1 MIPRMKLSQVSAWG
15 TTILL
20 VAGGAVA
27 TGQEKMPW
35 TLEPHLV
42 ANDLRGA
49 YAVDAADI
57 NKDGRIDLIA
67 VAGGTQQLIWFEN
80 PMDAKAGSVTT
91 AAWPR
96 HVIAS
101 GITGL
106 INAAAA
112 DTDQDGIP
120 EIAIATGFAT
130 VPAKSA
136 GIVTV
141 YTHGPDVNEP
151 WQAKEIDRTPASHR
165 LRFIDAE
172 GNGRK
177 WLINAP
183 LAGVEAAMPEYK
195 GQNTVYAYHPSDW
208 KRQTVT
214 DAEDGVMHGILTT
227 DWDGKGREALLTAS
241 FLGVHIHRFN
251 NGKWTRTRLV
261 EGNPAPW
268 PRSGAGEVAAVRTR
282 GGKILATLEPFHGN
296 VSPYEDN
303 EVVVY
308 SGSGDKWGG
317 RTVIDKGLNYGHA
330 LVSIDLDGDGADELV
345 GAFRGKPNG
354 VTVYRRNADSTW
366 SKSVL
371 EDNAMPGSG
380 CAVADFNNDKRIDL
394 ACTGGTTLKWYE
406 NKPAR

>member
-1 MIPRMKLSQVSAWG
+1 MKLSQVSAWG
-15 TTILL
+15 TAILL
-20 VAGGAVA
+20 VAGGGVA
-27 TGQEKMPW
+27 TGQEKMSW
-35 TLEPHLV
+35 TLEPHVV

-49 YAVDAADI
+49 YAVDAADL
-57 NKDGRIDLIA
+57 NKDGKVDLIA
-67 VAGGTQQLIWFEN
+67 VAGATQQLIWFEN
-80 PMDAKAGSVTT
+80 PSWT
-91 AAWPR
+91 R

-112 DTDQDGIP
+112 DTDRDGIP

-130 VPAKSA
+130 VPAKST

-165 LRFIDAE
+165 LRFLDVE

-183 LAGVEAAMPEYK
+183 LAGLAAAVPDYK
-195 GQNTVYAYHPSDW
+195 APNTVYAYNPAAEW
-208 KRQTVT
+208 KRQVVT
-214 DAEDGVMHGILTT
+214 DAEDGVMHGILGT

-241 FLGVHIHRFN
+241 FLGVHIHRYN

-261 EGNPAPW
+261 EGYSAPW
-268 PRSGAGEVAAVRTR
+268 PGSGAGEVAAVRTK
-282 GGKILATLEPFHGN
+282 GGRILATMEPFHGN
-296 VSPYEDN
+296 TAPRPDL
-303 EVVVY
+303 EVVTY
-308 SGSGDKWGG
+308 SGSGDKWSG

-330 LVSIDLDGDGADELV
+330 LVAVDLDGDGADELV
-345 GAFRGKPNG
+345 AGSMGKPNG
-354 VTVYRRNADSTW
+354 VNVYSRKADGSW
-366 SKSVL
+366 SKFVL

-380 CAVADFNNDKRIDL
+380 CVTADFNNDKRLDL
-394 ACTGGTTLKWYE
+394 ACTGGTMLKWYE
-406 NKPAR
+406 NKPAQ